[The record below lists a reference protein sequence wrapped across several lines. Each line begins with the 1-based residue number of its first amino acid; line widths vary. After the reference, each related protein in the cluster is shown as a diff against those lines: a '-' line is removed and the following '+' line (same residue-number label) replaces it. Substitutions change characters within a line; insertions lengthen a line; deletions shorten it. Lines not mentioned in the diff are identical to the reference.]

1 MNSTRFVSHVG
12 FILVLGLRL
21 AVAQT
26 SPVLVWSDEFNGPA
40 RSAPDATVW
49 GFDTG
54 AGGWGNGE
62 LETYTQS
69 TDNAFLDGNGHL
81 VIRALA
87 SGGGYTSARLKTQ
100 AKFQLQYGRLEAR
113 IKIPA
118 GQGLWPAFWLLGSN
132 ITDVGWPACGEI
144 DVMENIGREPATIH
158 GTLHGPGYAGDS
170 TLTGTQTLPAGAW
183 FADDFHVYA
192 VSWSPNQVQ
201 FLIDGQ
207 AYYTA
212 AMAGLPLQMQAAFQR
227 PFFVLLNLA
236 VGGGWPGNPDGTTP
250 FPSDMLVDNIRLY
263 QMPAPPALSVD
274 QVARSVAAGG
284 SVTYK
289 LGLLPQGGRTGAV
302 NLACSGAP
310 QGATC
315 SVQPASVT
323 LTGAA
328 MTPVTMTVTTTARS
342 QVLPRP
348 RLLLP
353 TSMAM
358 GLAWLTTAWL
368 CAGSRRRV
376 ATLALASA
384 LLAGCGGTSSPPPV
398 GNGGSGTPAGT
409 SSLTVTATDG
419 TQATSSMTVQL
430 TVN

>member
-1 MNSTRFVSHVG
+1 MLHTHFCC
-12 FILVLGLRL
+12 VLALSGLLGTRL

-26 SPVLVWSDEFNGPA
+26 APVLVWSDEFNGPA
-40 RSAPDATVW
+40 RTAPDATVW
-49 GFDTG
+49 GYDTG

-87 SGGGYTSARLKTQ
+87 AGGAYTSARLKTQ
-100 AKFQLQYGRLEAR
+100 GKFQLQYGRLEAR

-144 DVMENIGREPATIH
+144 DVMENIGREPAMIH

-170 TLTGTQTLPAGAW
+170 TLTGTQTLPAGTW

-192 VSWSPNQVQ
+192 IAWSPSQVQ
-201 FLIDGQ
+201 FLVDGQ
-207 AYYTA
+207 VYYTA
-212 AMAGLPLQMQAAFQR
+212 AMAGLPTAMQAAFQR

-236 VGGGWPGNPDGTTP
+236 VGGGWPGNPDSTTP
-250 FPSDMLVDNIRLY
+250 FPSDMLVDYVRLY
-263 QMPAPPALSVD
+263 QAPGPPALSVD

-289 LGLLPQGGRTGAV
+289 LGLMAQGGRTGAV
-302 NLACSGAP
+302 SLACSGAP
-310 QGATC
+310 SGATC
-315 SVQPASVT
+315 TLQPAAVT
-323 LTGAA
+323 LTDAA
-328 MTPVTMTVTTTARS
+328 LTPVTMTVATTARS
-342 QVLPRP
+342 QVVSGRRP
-348 RLLLP
+348 LLP
-353 TSMAM
+353 VSLAT
-358 GLAWLTTAWL
+358 GLAWLAAAGL
-368 CAGSRRRV
+368 CASGRRRV
-376 ATLALASA
+376 AGLALAGA
-384 LLAGCGGTSSPPPV
+384 LMAGCGGAASPPPS
-398 GNGGSGTPAGT
+398 GSGGPGTPAGT
-409 SSLTVTATDG
+409 STLTVTATDA
-419 TQATSSMTVQL
+419 TQATSTTTVQL